1 MLENLGKLNTG
12 TFIVNNLR
20 LVGVVEAVFVFLF
33 LIPSTM
39 HIDFF
44 LLLSWFGGAI
54 MIHVASEDKPIP
66 PIIFLIVAWVSAYLR
81 DPSLFGF

>member
-66 PIIFLIVAWVSAYLR
+66 PIIFLIVALVSAYLR